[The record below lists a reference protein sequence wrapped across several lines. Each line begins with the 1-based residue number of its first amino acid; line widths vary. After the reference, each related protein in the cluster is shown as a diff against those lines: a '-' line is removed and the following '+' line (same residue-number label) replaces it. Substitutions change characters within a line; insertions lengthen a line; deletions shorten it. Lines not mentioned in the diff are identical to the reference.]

1 MVLRILDDFLKRA
14 LPRTCQR
21 KSNRV
26 SQNDRAS
33 TFRTSSEDDMAIV
46 SPQASVC
53 VIYDSRTVAGCV
65 YLNAPNSQDFE
76 RCRLLLG
83 IRFLALNIRLRAWE
97 GYR

>member
-1 MVLRILDDFLKRA
+1 MVLRILDDFLERV

-46 SPQASVC
+46 SPTSLGNVLYTIVGRSQGVYISMRQTLKTSNV
-53 VIYDSRTVAGCV
+53 VA
-65 YLNAPNSQDFE
+65 
-76 RCRLLLG
+76 
-83 IRFLALNIRLRAWE
+83 
-97 GYR
+97 